1 MTYRKQLFYLITV
14 SIVIKIFSACTQELS
29 NVEAYYR
36 ALATQLQWN
45 YFDHPPIVAWLIR
58 LTTVNLLLHG
68 EVFVRLGAI
77 LSSSI
82 CIWLMFKI
90 GAALYSARA
99 GWFAALL
106 YAASIYSGMSVAA
119 FILPDSPQMVF
130 WLASIYM
137 LIKIV
142 RLAPGESQYGRQWLL
157 FGLFAG
163 LSIMC
168 KVHGVLLWLGA
179 VMYLL
184 FYNRIAFKNKYVFMA
199 MGITLI
205 IISPIIIWNIQHDF
219 ISYRFHSSRVTMAG
233 APVDMV
239 RFLKQFSAIVFSTGP
254 IPFVLLCTGI
264 YAVARGKLLVGKNE
278 LRILLLC
285 SLPLII
291 IVLLISLFNEV
302 LPHWPGPALSTLL
315 LLPAV
320 QLALKPEHGKRKTP
334 WVLKLSVAYFM
345 LIALLGTL
353 SINYFP
359 GTLSAEK
366 QGMKMGA
373 DDATL
378 DMYGWRQ
385 AGMKFDSLRRV
396 DIETKM
402 MTAQAPIV
410 IADWITA
417 AHIDYYI
424 CEPAGIATW
433 GLGDAY
439 SLHQYFWMND
449 HKRPLLKGE
458 NAYFI
463 IPSNLFSYK
472 NFNEVTGNFKDYN
485 FALIFPE
492 YRAGM
497 ICKEYYIIRL
507 NGYKGNKP
515 PLTGNK
521 AAFLPGLKRAAFNNN
536 RFGF

>member
-1 MTYRKQLFYLITV
+1 MNYRKQLFYLITV
-14 SIVIKIFSACTQELS
+14 STLIKIFSACTQELS

-36 ALATQLQWN
+36 ALATQMQWN

-58 LTTVNLLLHG
+58 LTTLNLSLHS
-68 EVFVRLGAI
+68 EIFVRLGAI
-77 LSSSI
+77 VSSAI

-90 GAALYSARA
+90 GTALYNARA

-106 YAASIYSGMSVAA
+106 YATSIYAGMSIAA

-130 WLASIYM
+130 WLASVYT

-142 RLAPGESQYGRQWLL
+142 RLAPGKPQYGYQWLL

-184 FYNRIAFKNKYVFMA
+184 FYNRTAFKNKYVFMA
-199 MGITLI
+199 MGITVI
-205 IISPIIIWNIQHDF
+205 IISPILLWNIQHDF
-219 ISYRFHSSRVTMAG
+219 ISYRFHSSRVTIAG
-233 APVDMV
+233 SPVNSA
-239 RFLKQFSAIVFSTGP
+239 RFLKQFISIVFSTGP
-254 IPFVLLCTGI
+254 IHFVLLCIGI
-264 YAVARGKLLVGKNE
+264 YAAVRGKLLAGKNE
-278 LRILLLC
+278 LKMLLLC

-320 QLALKPEHGKRKTP
+320 QLAVKPEHGKRRTP
-334 WVLKLSVAYFM
+334 RVLKFSIAYFV
-345 LIALLGTL
+345 LVVLLGAL

-385 AGMKFDSLRRV
+385 AGMKFDSLHRMDLAMRV
-396 DIETKM
+396 M
-402 MTAQAPIV
+402 PAQAPVI

-424 CEPAGIATW
+424 GEPAGVETW
-433 GLGDAY
+433 GLGDAF
-439 SLHQYFWMND
+439 SLHQYYWMND
-449 HKRPLLKGE
+449 YKRPLLKGE
-458 NAYFI
+458 SAYLV
-463 IPSNLFSYK
+463 IPSNLFSFK
-472 NFNEVTGNFKDYN
+472 NFNKVTGEFRNYN

-492 YRAGM
+492 YRGGM
-497 ICKEYYIIRL
+497 ICKEYYVIRL
-507 NGYKGNKP
+507 NGYKGQQTAGDK
-515 PLTGNK
+515 
-521 AAFLPGLKRAAFNNN
+521 
-536 RFGF
+536 